1 VDVKVGVVSGT
12 TRSCLPALRERLSD
26 VDMII
31 HAGMVGGGVV
41 LDELSRLA
49 PVHAVVGHRDFL
61 DLGDRLPETD
71 VVDLPGGRIVVTHL
85 VGEPPEFLPPVL
97 RRLQEG
103 QAPDVLVHGH
113 PQTSSAIWV
122 GGTLVFAPGHAKGG
136 PRGRH
141 GSVGVLE
148 IEADQPITA
157 HVYELQ
163 SEPEVAA
170 PHPGQGSPANRS

>member
-1 VDVKVGVVSGT
+1 MRVGVVSGT
-12 TRSCLPALRERLSD
+12 TRSSVPLLAERLSG
-26 VDMII
+26 VDLIV
-31 HAGMVGGGVV
+31 HAGMIGGAVV
-41 LDELSRLA
+41 LEELSRVA

-71 VVDLPGGRIVVTHL
+71 VVDLNAGRIVVTHL
-85 VGEPPEFLPPVL
+85 VGEPPDFLPPVL

-113 PQTSSAIWV
+113 PPTSSAIWV
-122 GGTLVFAPGHAKGG
+122 GGTLVFAPGHARGG
-136 PRGRH
+136 PRGRA

-148 IEADQPITA
+148 LSADEPVTA

-163 SEPEVAA
+163 PAARAA
-170 PHPGQGSPANRS
+170 PRPAGTGSPADRT